1 MLTLR
6 KSGEKHHV
14 IKTNTTRL
22 RSILISSNNYYTSIN
37 NHHERCIKI
46 LKKKPFYL
54 INLISRNKFLNLS
67 IKERNDAI

>member
-14 IKTNTTRL
+14 IKNTARL

-46 LKKKPFYL
+46 LKKSLF
-54 INLISRNKFLNLS
+54 I
-67 IKERNDAI
+67 

>member
-6 KSGEKHHV
+6 KLGEKHHV
-14 IKTNTTRL
+14 IK
-22 RSILISSNNYYTSIN
+22 
-37 NHHERCIKI
+37 KI
-46 LKKKPFYL
+46 LLDYGVSSYQAITIIPVLITIMNAVSKFLKKPFYL